1 VYYTGAHVNPVGVLH
16 PEGMPGRGTPMRAF
30 RLAENLWIKFGEAAA
45 AAGVDRGTLLRA
57 FVAWYLREPGAK
69 LPDRPK

>member
-1 VYYTGAHVNPVGVLH
+1 
-16 PEGMPGRGTPMRAF
+16 
-30 RLAENLWIKFGEAAA
+30 
-45 AAGVDRGTLLRA
+45 VDRGTLLRA

>member
-1 VYYTGAHVNPVGVLH
+1 
-16 PEGMPGRGTPMRAF
+16 MRAF

-69 LPDRPK
+69 LPDRPS